1 MYVEDVVMDMEEKEI
16 KSALDSFENDDFLSA
31 KEKLKTQILAAK
43 NSFLKNK
50 LGLTKDV
57 IDLPVKVEP
66 KKVEAEPKKVVSK
79 PARRSMMSK
88 A

>member
-1 MYVEDVVMDMEEKEI
+1 MDMEEKEI

-43 NSFLKNK
+43 NTYLKNK
-50 LGLTKDV
+50 LGLKKDV
-57 IDLPVKVEP
+57 IDFEPEPVKIEP
-66 KKVEAEPKKVVSK
+66 KKVSK
-79 PARRSMMSK
+79 PVRKSMLSK